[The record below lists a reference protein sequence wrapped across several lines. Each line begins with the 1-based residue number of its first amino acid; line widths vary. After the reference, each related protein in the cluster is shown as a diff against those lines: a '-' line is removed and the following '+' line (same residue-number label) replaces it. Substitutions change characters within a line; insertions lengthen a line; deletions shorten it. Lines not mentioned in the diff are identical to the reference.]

1 MAQDLFNEDILE
13 NAITQK
19 QLERK
24 ERRESLRV
32 KKEEQE
38 RKQAEAAAKAK
49 KRRKIMLVAIA
60 VVLVAGFIFGRA
72 VYRISELK
80 KEKAQAE
87 AKLEAL
93 QEKLDQLEDEL
104 TRVTSDEYI
113 EQQARTHLRM
123 IYPGETVYIVVP
135 EENSGN
141 KAEN

>member
-1 MAQDLFNEDILE
+1 MEAKKKKKR
-13 NAITQK
+13 QK
-19 QLERK
+19 QMALQ
-24 ERRESLRV
+24 LV
-32 KKEEQE
+32 IQKKQ
-38 RKQAEAAAKAK
+38 KKMLCQPKLQKKKAK
-49 KRRKIMLVAIA
+49 KRRKIMFIAIA
-60 VVLVAGFIFGRA
+60 VLLVAGFVFGRA

-135 EENSGN
+135 PEETSGN
-141 KAEN
+141 KAAN

>member
-1 MAQDLFNEDILE
+1 LAQDLFKEDILE

-87 AKLEAL
+87 AKLEDL

>member
-1 MAQDLFNEDILE
+1 MAQDLFKEDILE

-24 ERRESLRV
+24 ERRESLRI

-49 KRRKIMLVAIA
+49 KRRKIMLIAIA
-60 VVLVAGFIFGRA
+60 VLLVAGFVFGRA

-93 QEKLDQLEDEL
+93 QEKLDQLDNSKHECAIRGVMIDDL
-104 TRVTSDEYI
+104 KNDI
-113 EQQARTHLRM
+113 EKLKKEQH
-123 IYPGETVYIVVP
+123 
-135 EENSGN
+135 ENN
-141 KAEN
+141 QR